1 MMTKKNKIFIEN
13 TARRDINSIYS
24 FYEFNYGK
32 TYSKKYMKTFKN
44 KINILC
50 EFPYIGVLT
59 DYDTT
64 IDVDIRKIIVG
75 RYSVYY
81 MFLEES
87 NKVIII
93 RIIEQK
99 LNQFDDNEIA

>member
-1 MMTKKNKIFIEN
+1 MKNRDDYTSLVIKDSYRELIYKIITSVFIRGLLLIIPVFWSN
-13 TARRDINSIYS
+13 AVNRLSDGNYS
-24 FYEFNYGK
+24 K

-64 IDVDIRKIIVG
+64 VDVDIRKIIVG

-81 MFLEES
+81 MFL
-87 NKVIII
+87 
-93 RIIEQK
+93 
-99 LNQFDDNEIA
+99 